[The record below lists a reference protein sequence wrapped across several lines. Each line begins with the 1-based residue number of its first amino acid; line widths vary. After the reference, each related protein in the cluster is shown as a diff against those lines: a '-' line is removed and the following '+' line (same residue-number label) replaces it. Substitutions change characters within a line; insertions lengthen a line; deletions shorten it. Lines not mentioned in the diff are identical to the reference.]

1 MMPQIKRI
9 LYTTDLS
16 ANSAFLLRYAINS
29 AKKHQ
34 AKLVVLHVLEAMS
47 PTAMALTMTYI
58 DAENTL
64 SNSEEKVAYAKK
76 RILERLQTVCN
87 RELKSDFEA
96 EGIVDSIEVVQGY
109 PADEIL
115 KKVDELNCDVIF
127 MGTHGKG
134 FLKHSYFGSTSK
146 KVLRRTRKP
155 VFIVPLP
162 AGETDITIHDD

>member
-1 MMPQIKRI
+1 MMAQIKRI

-16 ANSAFLLRYAINS
+16 ANSVFVLRYAINS
-29 AKKHQ
+29 AKKHG
-34 AKLVVLHVLEAMS
+34 AKLVILHVLEALS
-47 PTAMALTMTYI
+47 PTAIALTMTYL

-64 SNSEEKVAYAKK
+64 SISEEKVEYAKK
-76 RILERLQTVCN
+76 RILKRLQTVCDS
-87 RELKSDFEA
+87 ELNSDPEA

-115 KKVDELNCDVIF
+115 GKADELNCNVIF

-146 KVLRRTRKP
+146 NVLHRARKP

-162 AGETDITIHDD
+162 KGETDITIHD